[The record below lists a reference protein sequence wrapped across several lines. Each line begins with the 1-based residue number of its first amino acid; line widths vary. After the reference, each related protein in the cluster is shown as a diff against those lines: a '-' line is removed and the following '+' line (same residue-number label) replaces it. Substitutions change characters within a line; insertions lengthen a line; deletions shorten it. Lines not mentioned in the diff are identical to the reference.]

1 VRARSDPA
9 IQRGSDLRVC
19 GLKRNIAQH
28 VFQLGPRAG
37 QIVLLEPREMGIE
50 VVIPAVEQLALQR
63 QQIGRI
69 IADRVV

>member
-1 VRARSDPA
+1 
-9 IQRGSDLRVC
+9 
-19 GLKRNIAQH
+19 
-28 VFQLGPRAG
+28 
-37 QIVLLEPREMGIE
+37 MGIE